1 VPRTSIAAATAE
13 LTARDP
19 VLADLVERVGPVSL
33 KRGGRD
39 HFGAL
44 ARSIAYQQLAG
55 KAAAAIHGRFEA
67 LFDGHPTPEAVL
79 ATSEEALR
87 GAGLSGAKTASIL
100 DLAAKVES
108 GAVPLDSIARL
119 DDEAIIE
126 RLTVVR
132 GIGRWTAE
140 MFLMFQLGRM
150 DVWPVDDFGVRAGY
164 AVTYRIKDP
173 PPPKVL
179 AGFGDAFR
187 PYRSIAALYF
197 WRAIELARE
206 AQRDEGLN
214 PRR

>member
-1 VPRTSIAAATAE
+1 MSVAAATAE
-13 LTARDP
+13 LAARDP
-19 VLADLVERVGPVSL
+19 VIAGLVEAAGPASL
-33 KRGGRD
+33 RRRGRERRD

-79 ATSEEALR
+79 AMPEQSLR
-87 GAGLSGAKTASIL
+87 AAGLSGSKTASIL

-108 GAVPLDSIARL
+108 GVVPLDGIQRL
-119 DDEAIIE
+119 TDEDIIE

-140 MFLMFQLGRM
+140 MFLIFQLGRL

-164 AVTYRIKDP
+164 AAAYELNEAPT
-173 PPPKVL
+173 PKALVAL
-179 AGFGDAFR
+179 GDAFR
-187 PYRSIAALYF
+187 PYRSVAAWYF

-206 AQRDEGLN
+206 SQRA
-214 PRR
+214 

>member
-1 VPRTSIAAATAE
+1 MPRTSVATATAE
-13 LTARDP
+13 LAARDP
-19 VLADLVERVGPVSL
+19 VIAGLLEAAGPASLRRRGRER
-33 KRGGRD
+33 RD

-79 ATSEEALR
+79 AMPEQSLR
-87 GAGLSGAKTASIL
+87 AAGLSGSKTASIL

-108 GAVPLDSIARL
+108 GVVPLDGIQ
-119 DDEAIIE
+119 
-126 RLTVVR
+126 RLTDEDIIDRLIVVR

-140 MFLMFQLGRM
+140 MFLIFQLGRL

-164 AVTYRIKDP
+164 AAAYGLDEAPT
-173 PPPKVL
+173 PKALVPL
-179 AGFGDAFR
+179 GDAFR
-187 PYRSIAALYF
+187 PYRSIAAWYF

-206 AQRDEGLN
+206 SQRA
-214 PRR
+214 